1 MGHYLF
7 WHVAGM
13 EWIKLRSVRSAW
25 WTIALAVAAAAGI
38 AVQAGSGVTSTADV
52 TRSALSGGTL
62 AGVLLVSV
70 LGVLTMTSEYT
81 SGMIRS
87 TLAAAP
93 RRPLVLAAKAAV
105 FGAVAL
111 VAGEVAAFASFT
123 AGGLALKQ
131 GVAAPALSQP
141 GVLRAVALTG
151 ASYCLIG
158 LLGLGLG
165 TITRNTTSG
174 IVVLVAGVYVAAQLA
189 GKLVNLAR
197 YAPLN
202 IVQNSLA
209 VPRQVCTSGPVPCPL
224 SAWAGMSVLAAY
236 AAAALLIGGCIL
248 ARRDA

>member
-1 MGHYLF
+1 
-7 WHVAGM
+7 M

-25 WTIALAVAAAAGI
+25 WTIALAVAAAAGL
-38 AVQAGSGVTSTADV
+38 AVQAGSGVTSTGDL

-70 LGVLTMTSEYT
+70 QGVLTITSEYT

-105 FGAVAL
+105 FGALAL
-111 VAGEVAAFASFT
+111 AAGEVAAFASFT

-165 TITRNTTSG
+165 TIIRNTTSS

-189 GKLVNLAR
+189 GKLVNLTR

-224 SAWAGMSVLAAY
+224 PAWTGLGMLCLY
-236 AAAALLIGGCIL
+236 AVVALIIGGWL
-248 ARRDA
+248 LTQRDA